1 MNIEIPPSQ
10 KRPLADH
17 LRKPYRN
24 GQARVMPAPRW
35 LRRIAVLA
43 NKHDALTRLGA
54 FTGSARHGCC
64 LLTRQRMSAF
74 EQIVLQKS
82 ANGRPNFFES
92 KERTSFAHA
101 EVGLRVFD

>member
-1 MNIEIPPSQ
+1 
-10 KRPLADH
+10 
-17 LRKPYRN
+17 
-24 GQARVMPAPRW
+24 
-35 LRRIAVLA
+35 
-43 NKHDALTRLGA
+43 
-54 FTGSARHGCC
+54 
-64 LLTRQRMSAF
+64 MSAF